1 MYQVKRTEQFIK
13 WIKNL
18 RDVYAK
24 SRINNRLK
32 HVELGN
38 LGDFKSVGD
47 GVFEMRID
55 YGPGYRLYYMNV
67 NGEVI
72 FLLIGGDKSTQQ
84 RDIEKAKEIKKE
96 LNNG

>member
-1 MYQVKRTEQFIK
+1 VYQVKRTEQFIK
-13 WIKNL
+13 WMKNL

-38 LGDFKSVGD
+38 LGDSKSVGD

>member
-1 MYQVKRTEQFIK
+1 M
-13 WIKNL
+13 KNL

-38 LGDFKSVGD
+38 LGDSKSVGD